1 MDLEQ
6 IKTIV
11 SDVFSK
17 RDEVLLVYIYGS
29 FLKTRYYN
37 DIDIGILIKEDFKQH
52 IFYEAGL
59 ARDLEKKLKVRIDLR
74 VLNKMPLRFI
84 FSVLQNS
91 KLLFCRNEQIRIE
104 FEEKVITQYID
115 FKYYDDLYDEIRRLK
130 YAIG

>member
-1 MDLEQ
+1 LDLEQ